1 MKTIKL
7 LKTMASIAVLSAV
20 SSTAW
25 AAGTV
30 AGTDVDNTATI
41 SYSVGGVA
49 QADIGS
55 SESGNSVGAGTPT
68 TFVVDKKVDLNVTA
82 NSAASVDIIPGSTAS
97 HTFTLTNEGNDIEY
111 FSLSA
116 LNNAT
121 GDDFDATGCTQTVT
135 AVTGTQPAILTG
147 TYASPAIDSTG
158 SPAAS
163 GPLRLAADGTATITV
178 TCTAPGVQVNA
189 DEADINLVAT
199 AVTTAN
205 GTTAIEDTVG
215 ADDPDAK
222 DTVRADAAGTAAG
235 DTATDAKHSAVRKFT
250 VNSATLNVKKLSA
263 VISDTNGVSANAKR
277 IPGAVIEYTITV
289 TNTAAEA
296 DHLKIADLIPSDL
309 TYVAG
314 GTVNGAAVSACTI
327 TGDGIVNANAPDSG
341 VALACSLTGSTV
353 STTSFTLPAGTVASP
368 TTATLTFY
376 ATVN

>member
-7 LKTMASIAVLSAV
+7 FKTVASIAVLSAV

-41 SYSVGGVA
+41 SYSVGGIA
-49 QADIGS
+49 QTDIGS
-55 SESGNSVGAGTPT
+55 SEAGNTSGAGTPT

-82 NSAASVDIIPGSTAS
+82 DSAASVDIIPGATAN

-111 FSLSA
+111 FSLSS
-116 LNNAT
+116 LNNT
-121 GDDFDATGCTQTVT
+121 SGDDFDATGCTQTVT
-135 AVTGTQPAILTG
+135 AVTGTQPAITG
-147 TYASPAIDSTG
+147 THASPAINSTL
-158 SPAAS
+158 S
-163 GPLRLAADGTATITV
+163 PLRLAADGTATITL

-189 DEADINLVAT
+189 DEADVNLVAT
-199 AVTTAN
+199 AVTTAG
-205 GTTAIEDTVG
+205 GTTAITDTVG
-215 ADDPDAK
+215 ADDPNAK
-222 DTVRADAAGTAAG
+222 DTVRADAAGSATG
-235 DTATDAKHSAVRKFT
+235 DITTDAKHSAVRKYT
-250 VNSATLNVKKLSA
+250 VSSATLNVQKLSA
-263 VISDTNGVSANAKR
+263 VISDSNGVSANAKR

-314 GTVNGAAVSACTI
+314 GTVNGAPVSACAI
-327 TGDGIVNANAPDSG
+327 TGDGIVNATAPDSG

-353 STTSFTLPAGTVASP
+353 STTSFTLPAGTVGTP
-368 TTATLTFY
+368 TTATLTFS